1 MSTDQANAGA
11 APSMDRRKQ
20 RTRQSALAAFAGLL
34 FEQGYET
41 LTLSAVAA
49 RAGLGRSTLYEHF
62 RTKDALLEA
71 SVARPMA
78 VLAAGAAD
86 PLALEGLLGHVR
98 EQAGKVRI
106 LLAQPLRSRIA
117 QVLAAQI
124 AVRLRAD
131 GVPAARAALR
141 AIAAAEG
148 LLAALAHWLRGGCA
162 IAIPAMAEELT
173 RLAEPASRTE
183 CP

>member
-78 VLAAGAAD
+78 VLAAGGAD
-86 PLALEGLLGHVR
+86 PLALEGLLRHVR
-98 EQAGKVRI
+98 EQAGNVRI

-173 RLAEPASRTE
+173 RLAEPTARTE